1 MNNSEKEVN
10 FIINLGILFF
20 SVWAVIITTIR
31 NPIPITILITFSILV
46 SSGILSLFILSN
58 RIKQK
63 KIRVAGNLI
72 FFISTMVFPL
82 LMLFDSSVIIDKG
95 SVLGAI
101 LTCSLILNGIVL
113 IIKFAKAKKIELF
126 D

>member
-63 KIRVAGNLI
+63 KIRIAGNLI

-95 SVLGAI
+95 SVLGVI